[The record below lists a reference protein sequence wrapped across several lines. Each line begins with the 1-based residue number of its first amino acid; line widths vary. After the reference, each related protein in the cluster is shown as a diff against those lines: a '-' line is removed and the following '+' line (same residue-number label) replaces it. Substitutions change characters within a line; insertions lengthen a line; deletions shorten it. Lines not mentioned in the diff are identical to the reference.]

1 MIALIPGYMIDDTT
15 DPDLVYIV
23 TEGGKVAHGPAGEKL
38 VFTPHV
44 ERETLV
50 AAAKAHA
57 TYLTGL
63 HENLGLLLGR
73 DAPLGFTTYE
83 DDTRRSS

>member
-1 MIALIPGYMIDDTT
+1 MIPLIPGYMIDDTT
-15 DPDLVYIV
+15 DPNLVYIV
-23 TEGGKVAHGPAGEKL
+23 CENGNVARGPFGEKL

-50 AAAKAHA
+50 AAAKAHE

-63 HENLGLLLGR
+63 YENLGLLLGR
-73 DAPLGFTTYE
+73 DAPIGFTTYE

>member
-1 MIALIPGYMIDDTT
+1 MIALIPGYRVDDTT
-15 DPDLVYIV
+15 DPNLVYIV
-23 TEGGKVAHGPAGEKL
+23 TEEGNVAHSPAGEKL

-50 AAAKAHA
+50 AAAKAHE
-57 TYLTGL
+57 TYLAGL

-73 DAPLGFTTYE
+73 DAPVGFTLGE
-83 DDTRRSS
+83 NDTRRSS